1 MLDDTTRDRLAAMLR
16 DGATNRDAARTLGI
30 DKATA
35 ARYRTALGL
44 PPATP
49 PPPRNR
55 SDLTVEA
62 KFASFLRP
70 VEDGHAEW
78 TGRLTKSNATPVFTH
93 RERTYSARQI
103 GFRARTGRDPVGYV
117 MTECDRKGCVAPE
130 HLADEPERIER
141 RARLAKE
148 SGRPSVITECGRG
161 HDVATHRRYTPDGQ
175 PYCGTCHAL
184 TRQARK
190 EGKPVSRPPRA
201 GSAGQAFR
209 LRTQPVDGGHVL
221 WTGTTS
227 HGTPALQWR
236 GKPASPYRLAF
247 RLHYGREPEGY
258 VTAACDVP
266 LCVAGPCMQDRPM
279 RKQTDALFASI
290 FGTAA

>member
-16 DGATNRDAARTLGI
+16 DGATNRTAARTLGI

-55 SDLTVEA
+55 SDLTVEE
-62 KFASFLRP
+62 KFATYLRP

-78 TGRLTKSNATPVFTH
+78 TGRRAKSNGTPTFSH
-93 RERTYSARQI
+93 HSQTYTARSI
-103 GFRARTGRDPVGYV
+103 GFRIRTGRDPVGYV
-117 MTECDRKGCVAPE
+117 TTECDRKNCVAPD
-130 HLADEPERIER
+130 HLADEPGRIER
-141 RARLAKE
+141 RAQLAEE
-148 SGRPSVITECGRG
+148 SGRPTQIVECGRG
-161 HDVATHRRYTPDGQ
+161 HDVATHRRYTPGGNA
-175 PYCGTCHAL
+175 YCGTCH
-184 TRQARK
+184 TITKQARK
-190 EGKPVSRPPRA
+190 QGKAVSRPPA
-201 GSAGQAFR
+201 TKSAEEAFR

-227 HGTPALQWR
+227 HGTPALTWR
-236 GKPASPYRLAF
+236 GKSAGPYRLAF

-266 LCVAGPCMQDRPM
+266 LCVAGPCMQDQPM
-279 RKQTDALFASI
+279 RKADRLFEQI